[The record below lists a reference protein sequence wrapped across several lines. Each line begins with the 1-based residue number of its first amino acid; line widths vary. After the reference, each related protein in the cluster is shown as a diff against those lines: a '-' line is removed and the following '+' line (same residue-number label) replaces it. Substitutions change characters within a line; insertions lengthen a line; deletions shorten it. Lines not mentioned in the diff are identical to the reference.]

1 MDCQNQYLTL
11 EVQNLQL
18 YISQLLE
25 EKAKDKL
32 AFQGKVQGL
41 TKAHVATILD
51 EKKSASENKNLKME
65 LADQATVKD
74 LMVKHDATVTQLD
87 AVRLQHGE
95 AIQQMEHKHAEETS
109 RLQDLMSGLEDRNS
123 ELVEAVDI
131 MRETASKNV
140 RKIAEVEKA
149 LIQENDRLQQQK
161 EEKIKA
167 QHCQK
172 TLALNLP

>member
-32 AFQGKVQGL
+32 AFQVKVQGL

-74 LMVKHDATVTQLD
+74 LMVKRDAIVASWTPCGCSTATPSSRWSATTQK
-87 AVRLQHGE
+87 RPPG
-95 AIQQMEHKHAEETS
+95 
-109 RLQDLMSGLEDRNS
+109 
-123 ELVEAVDI
+123 
-131 MRETASKNV
+131 SKVSWTDSNTGT
-140 RKIAEVEKA
+140 RS
-149 LIQENDRLQQQK
+149 
-161 EEKIKA
+161 
-167 QHCQK
+167 
-172 TLALNLP
+172 

>member
-65 LADQATVKD
+65 LADRAPGHVEGP
-74 LMVKHDATVTQLD
+74 
-87 AVRLQHGE
+87 HGQTRHHRDP
-95 AIQQMEHKHAEETS
+95 AGRRAAAE
-109 RLQDLMSGLEDRNS
+109 RRRDPADDEDPRRRDHPAPRS
-123 ELVEAVDI
+123 HGRARRQELG
-131 MRETASKNV
+131 
-140 RKIAEVEKA
+140 AEVDCGGHA
-149 LIQENDRLQQQK
+149 RDDQQK
-161 EEKIKA
+161 RLKA
-167 QHCQK
+167 GRGRKGTHGGKGHLCPAAGDNE
-172 TLALNLP
+172 L

>member
-32 AFQGKVQGL
+32 AFQVKVQGL
-41 TKAHVATILD
+41 TKAYVATILD

-74 LMVKHDATVTQLD
+74 VMVKHDATVAQVD
-87 AVRLQHGE
+87 AVRLQHSE
-95 AIQQMEHKHAEETS
+95 RPS
-109 RLQDLMSGLEDRNS
+109 RRWS
-123 ELVEAVDI
+123 
-131 MRETASKNV
+131 T
-140 RKIAEVEKA
+140 
-149 LIQENDRLQQQK
+149 
-161 EEKIKA
+161 
-167 QHCQK
+167 
-172 TLALNLP
+172 TT